1 MLKTVNAVKARQ
13 NLGQLINEVYLKDD
27 QYIIERDGK
36 PMVALVPLKHLER
49 WLKQKEKDFEV
60 FEQIRGKNKKVKRK
74 KLEKDVILAIQS
86 IRRTHAS

>member
-74 KLEKDVILAIQS
+74 KLEKDVILAIQA

>member
-74 KLEKDVILAIQS
+74 KLERDVNLAIQS

>member
-74 KLEKDVILAIQS
+74 KLERDVNLAIQA

>member
-60 FEQIRGKNKKVKRK
+60 FEQIRGRNKKVKRK
-74 KLEKDVILAIQS
+74 KLEKDVILAIQA

>member
-74 KLEKDVILAIQS
+74 KLEKDVNLAIQA